1 MFRWLQKVLDSGNEP
16 NLSLLEQ
23 NALLITN
30 IGLVAAFVVNAIL
43 MLFTPA
49 LEDDFGFISLIAYAV
64 AGSSYLLSFQLIRN
78 HQYIACRTLFSF
90 TLVPIISF
98 QTFMFGIHSGMQ
110 WYLFPIGIGSVL
122 IWPLMRL
129 PQLMV
134 GSVSWL
140 AFLSLFFVSPAGHI
154 REHYWSPAQLEYFA
168 LFNYSVSFIT
178 TFIVVF
184 AMMVVSER
192 FQSDLEDM
200 RVRASQRAMTRE
212 EQMMASLN
220 ALALARDNETGNHII
235 RTQYYVKTIADH
247 LVQKGFYQGEINSRI
262 ASLLFKTAPLHDI
275 GKIGI
280 PDHIL
285 LKPGPLTDAEWEI
298 MKTHTTIGESVLLSA
313 EQQYTDERGHA
324 EDVVLLGVQIA
335 GSHHEKWDGSGYPRG
350 LAGRSIP
357 LPARIMALAD
367 MYDALVTERIYK
379 KEWTHEQALEEICSK
394 SGTHFDP
401 IIVDAF
407 VAHQEK
413 FKSTAEKFKD

>member
-1 MFRWLQKVLDSGNEP
+1 MFHWMQKVLNSGNEP

-43 MLFTPA
+43 MLFIPV
-49 LEDDFGFISLIAYAV
+49 LEDDYGFVSLVAYGL
-64 AGSSYLLSFQLIRN
+64 AGASYLLSFQLIRK
-78 HQYIACRTLFSF
+78 HQYVACRTLFSF
-90 TLVPIISF
+90 TLVPIITI

-134 GSVSWL
+134 GSVSLL
-140 AFLSLFFVSPAGHI
+140 AFLGLFYVEPAGHI
-154 REHYWSPAQLEYFA
+154 RDQYWTSAQLEYFA
-168 LFNYSVSFIT
+168 LFNHSVSFIT

-184 AMMVVSER
+184 SMMVVSER
-192 FQSDLEDM
+192 FQTYLEDM
-200 RVRASQRAMTRE
+200 RMKASHKAMTRE

-235 RTQYYVKTIADH
+235 RTQYYVKIIADH
-247 LVQKGFYQGEINSRI
+247 LVQKGIYPGEINSRI

-285 LKPGPLTDAEWEI
+285 LKSGPLTVAEWEI
-298 MKTHTTIGESVLLSA
+298 MKTHTSIGESILLSA
-313 EQQYTDERGHA
+313 EQQYTDEYSHA
-324 EDVVLLGVQIA
+324 EDVVMLGVQIA

-367 MYDALVTERIYK
+367 MYDALVTERVYQN
-379 KEWTHEQALEEICSK
+379 EWTHDQALKKIQSK

-401 IIVDAF
+401 VIVDAF
-407 VAHQEK
+407 VTQQEK

>member
-1 MFRWLQKVLDSGNEP
+1 MFHWMRKVLDFGNEP

-43 MLFTPA
+43 MLFTPV
-49 LEDDFGFISLIAYAV
+49 LEDGYSFVSLVTYGL
-64 AGSSYLLSFQLIRN
+64 AGASYLLSFQLIRK
-78 HQYIACRTLFSF
+78 HQYVACRTLFSF
-90 TLVPIISF
+90 TLVPIITI

-134 GSVSWL
+134 GSVSLL
-140 AFLSLFFVSPAGHI
+140 AFLGLFYVEPAGHI
-154 REHYWSPAQLEYFA
+154 HDQYWTPAQLEYFA

-184 AMMVVSER
+184 SMMVVSER
-192 FQSDLEDM
+192 FQSHLEDM
-200 RVRASQRAMTRE
+200 RMKASHKAMTRE

-247 LVQKGFYQGEINSRI
+247 LVQKGFYSGEINSRI
-262 ASLLFKTAPLHDI
+262 ASLLFKASPLHDI

-285 LKPGPLTDAEWEI
+285 LKSGPLTDAEWEI
-298 MKTHTTIGESVLLSA
+298 MKTHTTIGESILLSA
-313 EQQYTDERGHA
+313 EQQYTDEYGHA
-324 EDVVLLGVQIA
+324 EDVVMLGVQIA

-367 MYDALVTERIYK
+367 MYDALMTEHIYQ
-379 KEWTHEQALEEICSK
+379 KEWTHEQALKQIQSK

-407 VAHQEK
+407 VAQQEK